1 MQNWPRMKTRVNGL
15 NETRFASILAR
26 FGPARLV
33 ELPDGRLELRG
44 GSRTELI
51 EAKEWM
57 SLFEHDRVLRLAPD
71 FASQN

>member
-1 MQNWPRMKTRVNGL
+1 MKTFVNGL

-33 ELPDGRLELRG
+33 ELPDGRVELRG
-44 GSRTELI
+44 GSNAELV

-57 SLFEHDRVLRLAPD
+57 SLFLQDRVLRLSPTH
-71 FASQN
+71 ASRN